1 MEQALTNLKM
11 AKVDAMNIRKYILIC
26 LTLVTTNMRFF
37 GVYGVRVM
45 GLMIAYI
52 CTFSSVRAKCPS
64 SSLAQKAIYSVLL
77 CKGIQRWVS
86 FTNLI
91 MTRLIRVYDFFYNA
105 LILRNYRLDG

>member
-1 MEQALTNLKM
+1 M
-11 AKVDAMNIRKYILIC
+11 
-26 LTLVTTNMRFF
+26 
-37 GVYGVRVM
+37 YGVRVM

-91 MTRLIRVYDFFYNA
+91 MTRLIRVYDFYITKCYTLFLDMPSESVGENLAHFISFNVNA
-105 LILRNYRLDG
+105 L